1 VRAPQATQY
10 HALAVQV
17 NHSGDGR
24 GSLGG
29 DGGALAPL
37 VDPVAWRR
45 DPTGCPTHAGNCLPT
60 HPSLAG
66 MFCAGGADVEAG
78 SILGG
83 YFVQS
88 QMWRSAH
95 VLTVARLG
103 GAASRF

>member
-1 VRAPQATQY
+1 
-10 HALAVQV
+10 
-17 NHSGDGR
+17 
-24 GSLGG
+24 
-29 DGGALAPL
+29 
-37 VDPVAWRR
+37 
-45 DPTGCPTHAGNCLPT
+45 
-60 HPSLAG
+60 